1 MRGRMRPLPFLLA
14 LAVAASVA
22 CGRTGRDAEDA
33 PSSAA
38 AGSASA
44 APLSAGEGMCGAHG
58 VLAAVC
64 TRCRRALIPVFQAK
78 GDWCTEHEFPESF
91 CPQCHPE
98 RGGRPAMNVTG
109 GLPADPGPA
118 DGLRVTLRSPEIA
131 AETGIRTASSIAGG
145 DERVVLATATIAADN
160 ARSALVN
167 APAAG
172 VLRAFQVEI
181 GETVRRGAA
190 LAEIE
195 SAEVAETRARLRS
208 ARARQSVA
216 AAEHERE
223 AALHAQGISSQKE
236 AQAAEQALREA
247 HAEVYAALAALA
259 MVGAGGGESGRY
271 DLRAPIGG
279 TVVRRNFSVGTMVH
293 GEDPVF
299 EIVDTSVL
307 WAEIDVPESL
317 VDLVAPG
324 QRAVI
329 EVGAHADREIEAV
342 INYVAPVVDPR
353 TRTARARAKLDNRDG
368 ALRANV
374 YARARIHARS
384 AGEAALVPR
393 EAVQDA
399 RGTTVV
405 FVPVGPGEY
414 ETRHVRVSP
423 SDGPL
428 LAVTAGLRPGE
439 EVVTVGSFLLKTET
453 LKESIGAGCCDVV
466 EAH

>member
-1 MRGRMRPLPFLLA
+1 
-14 LAVAASVA
+14 
-22 CGRTGRDAEDA
+22 
-33 PSSAA
+33 
-38 AGSASA
+38 
-44 APLSAGEGMCGAHG
+44 
-58 VLAAVC
+58 
-64 TRCRRALIPVFQAK
+64 
-78 GDWCTEHEFPESF
+78 
-91 CPQCHPE
+91 
-98 RGGRPAMNVTG
+98 
-109 GLPADPGPA
+109 
-118 DGLRVTLRSPEIA
+118 
-131 AETGIRTASSIAGG
+131 
-145 DERVVLATATIAADN
+145 
-160 ARSALVN
+160 
-167 APAAG
+167 
-172 VLRAFQVEI
+172 
-181 GETVRRGAA
+181 
-190 LAEIE
+190 
-195 SAEVAETRARLRS
+195 
-208 ARARQSVA
+208 
-216 AAEHERE
+216 
-223 AALHAQGISSQKE
+223 
-236 AQAAEQALREA
+236 
-247 HAEVYAALAALA
+247 
-259 MVGAGGGESGRY
+259 
-271 DLRAPIGG
+271 
-279 TVVRRNFSVGTMVH
+279 
-293 GEDPVF
+293 
-299 EIVDTSVL
+299 
-307 WAEIDVPESL
+307 
-317 VDLVAPG
+317 VAPG